1 MLNNKNWIAAGLA
14 AVSLIAVVAYGCGP
28 KEGDAPEGGT
38 DGKPVAK
45 TTDGGGTGS
54 VSIDGSTT
62 VYPIVNIIAEDFGK
76 ANEGVKVDVTKS
88 GTGSGFKKFIDGT
101 IDICTASRTI
111 EDKEDAE
118 LKTKGME
125 YFEIPIAYDGVSVIV
140 NPANTFVDKM
150 TVDELKKAWGP
161 DSTVKTWADIRAGWP
176 AEKITFSG
184 PSDNHG
190 TYEYFTEKAVGKKN
204 QIRKEYSPMQEY
216 NQIVAAVAGDKNG
229 FAYVGYSYYI
239 ENKDKVKIVPVDG
252 VVPSE
257 ATIADG
263 SYKPLSRV
271 LFIYVS
277 KKAYDSKP
285 EVKKFVEY
293 ALGEGLGAVK
303 ESQYVD
309 LPKEA
314 IDLVKERISGGKTG
328 SIFAKA
334 EAGKTTVD
342 ILKAAK

>member
-1 MLNNKNWIAAGLA
+1 MLKNMKWIVAGLA
-14 AVSLIAVVAYGCGP
+14 AVSVMAVIGYGCGP
-28 KEGDAPEGGT
+28 KGEPTPEGGT
-38 DGKPVAK
+38 
-45 TTDGGGTGS
+45 TTTGTTPTATGGS

-62 VYPIVNIIAEDFGK
+62 VYPIVNIMAEDFGK

-118 LKTKGME
+118 LKTKGLE
-125 YFEIPIAYDGVSVIV
+125 YFEVPIAYDGVSVIV

-150 TVDELKKAWGP
+150 TVDELKKAWAP

-176 AEKITFSG
+176 AEPITFNG
-184 PSDNHG
+184 PTDNHG
-190 TYEYFTEKAVGKKN
+190 TYEYFTEKIVGKKN
-204 QIRKEYSPMQEY
+204 QIRKEYTSNQEY
-216 NQIVAAVAGDKNG
+216 NAIMAAVEGDKNAIG
-229 FAYVGYSYYI
+229 YVGYSYYI
-239 ENKDKVKIVPVDG
+239 ESKDKVKIVPVDG
-252 VVPSE
+252 IVPSE
-257 ATIADG
+257 ETIANG
-263 SYKPLSRV
+263 TYKPLSRV
-271 LFIYVS
+271 LFLYVS

-285 EVKKFVEY
+285 EVKKFVDY
-293 ALGEGLGAVK
+293 ALGEGLGAVS
-303 ESQYVD
+303 ESKYVD
-309 LPKEA
+309 LPKEV

-334 EAGKTTVD
+334 EAGKTTAD